1 MRLASYRGPD
11 GAPRTAAVVG
21 DEGDER
27 IVDLFDASGG
37 RVPAG
42 DLLSLLEAGPEA
54 LDAARSASARAS
66 ASRPLDSIQ
75 LLAPMARPPKI
86 LAAAGNYQA
95 HIVEGGAQPV
105 DKTVI
110 VPKLFMKPSS
120 AVIAPG
126 APVPISTVS
135 NTLDWELEL
144 AVVIGR
150 RGRDIPVERAL
161 DYVAGYTVIN
171 DISARTAEWG
181 VAGRSPGEWDL
192 FFDWLNGKWGD
203 GYAPMGPWLVT
214 TDEIPDPQA
223 LRMRLD
229 VNGKT
234 FQDAVTADMIFSSA
248 ELIAFASRFMTL
260 EPGDTFATGTPSGV
274 GDSTGTYLKE
284 GDVMEGWIEKIGTLI
299 TPVTAPVR
307 ATAAV

>member
-1 MRLASYRGPD
+1 MRLATYRSAGGSPH
-11 GAPRTAAVVG
+11 AAAIVG
-21 DEGDER
+21 GER
-27 IVDLFDASGG
+27 NEQIVDLVEASGG

-42 DLLSLLEAGPEA
+42 DLLALLEAGPSA
-54 LDAARSASARAS
+54 LDAARAAAASAANARAL
-66 ASRPLDSIQ
+66 AIVD

-95 HIVEGGAQPV
+95 HIQEGGAPPV
-105 DKTVI
+105 DKTII
-110 VPKLFMKPSS
+110 VPKLFIKPSS
-120 AVIAPG
+120 AVLAPG
-126 APVPISTVS
+126 GAVPMSTVS

-171 DISARTAEWG
+171 DVSARTAEWG
-181 VAGRSPGEWDL
+181 VPDRNPGEWDL

-203 GYAPMGPWLVT
+203 GFAPMGPWLVT
-214 TDEIPDPQA
+214 ADEIPDPQA

-229 VNGKT
+229 VNGT
-234 FQDAVTADMIFSSA
+234 TRQDASTGDMIFSCA

-274 GDSTGTYLKE
+274 GDATGTYLKE
-284 GDVMEGWIEKIGTLI
+284 GDVMEGWIEKIGTLV
-299 TPVTAPVR
+299 TPVGAPV
-307 ATAAV
+307 AVPA

>member
-1 MRLASYRGPD
+1 
-11 GAPRTAAVVG
+11 
-21 DEGDER
+21 
-27 IVDLFDASGG
+27 
-37 RVPAG
+37 
-42 DLLSLLEAGPEA
+42 
-54 LDAARSASARAS
+54 
-66 ASRPLDSIQ
+66 
-75 LLAPMARPPKI
+75 MARPPKI

-95 HIVEGGAQPV
+95 HIVEGGAKPV
-105 DKTVI
+105 DKSVI

-126 APVPISTVS
+126 APVPLSTVS
-135 NTLDWELEL
+135 NTVDWELEL
-144 AVVIGR
+144 AVIIGR

-161 DYVAGYTVIN
+161 DHVAGYTVIN

-181 VAGRSPGEWDL
+181 VAGRDPGEWDL

-214 TDEIPDPQA
+214 TDDIPDPQA

-234 FQDAVTADMIFSSA
+234 FQDAVTEDMIFSSA

-284 GDVMEGWIEKIGTLI
+284 GDVMEGWIEQIGTLV
-299 TPVTAPVR
+299 TPVSAPVR

>member
-1 MRLASYRGPD
+1 MRLATYRGPE
-11 GAPRTAAVVG
+11 GNPRVGAVVG
-21 DEGDER
+21 AEGDER
-27 IVDLFDASGG
+27 IVDLADATVG
-37 RVPAG
+37 RVPGG
-42 DLLSLLEAGPEA
+42 DLLALLEAGPGV
-54 LDAARSASARAS
+54 LDAARKAVAESSGGPRV
-66 ASRPLDSIQ
+66 DSVE

-95 HIVEGGAQPV
+95 HIVEGGAKPV
-105 DKTVI
+105 DKSVI

-120 AVIAPG
+120 SVIAPG
-126 APVPISTVS
+126 AAVPISTVS

-150 RGRDIPVERAL
+150 RGRNIPVERAL

-171 DISARTAEWG
+171 DVSARTAEWG
-181 VAGRSPGEWDL
+181 VAGRKPGEWDL

-214 TDEIPDPQA
+214 ADEVPDPQA
-223 LRMRLD
+223 LQMRLT
-229 VNGKT
+229 VNGREHQNAST
-234 FQDAVTADMIFSSA
+234 GDMIFTSA

-274 GDSTGTYLKE
+274 GDATGTYLKE
-284 GDVMEGWIEKIGTLI
+284 GDIMKGWIEGIGTLV
-299 TPVTAPVR
+299 TPVGAKV
-307 ATAAV
+307 AVPA